1 MRPHDFQFPIKR
13 KKRMAAIESAVNVV
27 AGYLINVWLVYVVFR
42 WLGHGVAMSESAG
55 VGVVFASLLR
65 SNGWRGGGGRAAWLR
80 NRWAVTRSHRWT
92 RMPMCCWV

>member
-55 VGVVFASLLR
+55 VGVVFAGVSF
-65 SNGWRGGGGRAAWLR
+65 GRGYVVRRIFSSYGE
-80 NRWAVTRSHRWT
+80 
-92 RMPMCCWV
+92 

>member
-42 WLGHGVAMSESAG
+42 WMTGRNEDVEGDGVDIG
-55 VGVVFASLLR
+55 
-65 SNGWRGGGGRAAWLR
+65 
-80 NRWAVTRSHRWT
+80 
-92 RMPMCCWV
+92 